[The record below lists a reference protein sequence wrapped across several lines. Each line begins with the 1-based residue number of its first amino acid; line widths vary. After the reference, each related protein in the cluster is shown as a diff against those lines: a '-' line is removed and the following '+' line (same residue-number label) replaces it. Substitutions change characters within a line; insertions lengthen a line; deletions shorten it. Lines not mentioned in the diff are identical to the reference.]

1 MFRKCRLVL
10 KVEVSYLVVQDKIQ
24 VKKEKSLF
32 FSFKIRKKINKYIY
46 IYIILTR
53 FTVERRMCVYI
64 LIKGNIL
71 LLGLNRNILLDKHI

>member
-1 MFRKCRLVL
+1 MQTCTESGGLLSCR
-10 KVEVSYLVVQDKIQ
+10 QDKIQ
-24 VKKEKSLF
+24 VKKEKSFFF
-32 FSFKIRKKINKYIY
+32 FSFKIRKNIY
-46 IYIILTR
+46 IYIILTQ

>member
-1 MFRKCRLVL
+1 MQTCTESGGLLSCR
-10 KVEVSYLVVQDKIQ
+10 QDKIQ
-24 VKKEKSLF
+24 VKKEKSFLF
-32 FSFKIRKKINKYIY
+32 FFSIQNKEKYINIY
-46 IYIILTR
+46 IYIILTQ

>member
-1 MFRKCRLVL
+1 MQTCTESGGLLSCR
-10 KVEVSYLVVQDKIQ
+10 QDKIQ
-24 VKKEKSLF
+24 VKKEIFSFF
-32 FSFKIRKKINKYIY
+32 FSIQNKEKYINIY
-46 IYIILTR
+46 IYIILTQ

>member
-1 MFRKCRLVL
+1 MQTCTESGGLLSCR
-10 KVEVSYLVVQDKIQ
+10 QDKIQ
-24 VKKEKSLF
+24 VKKEKSFFFF
-32 FSFKIRKKINKYIY
+32 FSIQNKEKYIN
-46 IYIILTR
+46 IYIILTQ

>member
-1 MFRKCRLVL
+1 MQTCTESGGLL
-10 KVEVSYLVVQDKIQ
+10 SCCQDKIQ
-24 VKKEKSLF
+24 VKKEKSFFFF
-32 FSFKIRKKINKYIY
+32 FSIQNKEKYIN
-46 IYIILTR
+46 IYIILTQ

>member
-1 MFRKCRLVL
+1 MQTCTESGGLLSCR
-10 KVEVSYLVVQDKIQ
+10 QDKIQ
-24 VKKEKSLF
+24 VKKEKSFF
-32 FSFKIRKKINKYIY
+32 FSIQNKEKYINIY
-46 IYIILTR
+46 IYIILTQ

>member
-1 MFRKCRLVL
+1 MQTCTESGGLLSCR
-10 KVEVSYLVVQDKIQ
+10 QDKIQ
-24 VKKEKSLF
+24 VKKEKSF
-32 FSFKIRKKINKYIY
+32 FFFFIQNKEKYIKNIY
-46 IYIILTR
+46 IYIILTQ